1 MGPVAAVV
9 KTSRENRARRRDST
23 RRSVTREEIQPVNE
37 ECQEI
42 FFFDVILRA
51 TNRSELRKK
60 ILSVSFMSGK
70 NRRRILLKWH
80 QKSTDAQFTINSN
93 GRAAAVCPSA
103 ATRCVTL
110 PQDRSGSL

>member
-1 MGPVAAVV
+1 MEPGKLYFIKNAMGPVAAVV

-60 ILSVSFMSGK
+60 FE
-70 NRRRILLKWH
+70 
-80 QKSTDAQFTINSN
+80 
-93 GRAAAVCPSA
+93 
-103 ATRCVTL
+103 CVI
-110 PQDRSGSL
+110 